1 MNHVKKLIPYIVILL
16 FAGVALFFFVSY
28 KSGSA
33 QEPKN
38 PILCPPGQEEQAGC
52 KWCQHRIT
60 GNCMW
65 LPAVAVAGPW
75 VEVSPPGY
83 CPPLQPQQTSTATS
97 VATSTATSVVTS
109 TATSAATATATTV
122 ATATAT
128 TPGIAT
134 LIATATNIDDP
145 TSTPGASQPPATPE
159 PRQRPPK
166 PGGTGNLGY
175 IILGVTAVL
184 GLLAGGSLLL
194 TSIAR
199 KQY

>member
-1 MNHVKKLIPYIVILL
+1 MNHVRKLIPYIVILL

-33 QEPKN
+33 QELKN

-65 LPAVAVAGPW
+65 LPADAVAGPW

-83 CPPLQPQQTSTATS
+83 CPPLQPQQTLTATSTATS
-97 VATSTATSVVTS
+97 VATSTATT
-109 TATSAATATATTV
+109 AATATATTPAMV
-122 ATATAT
+122 TLTATAT
-128 TPGIAT
+128 S
-134 LIATATNIDDP
+134 IDDP
-145 TSTPGASQPPATPE
+145 TSTPGATQPPATPE